1 MQKIKVNNIIEKLN
15 EVYNN
20 PKPALEFS
28 NTFELLVAVV
38 LSAQCTDVRVNK
50 VTHELFKK
58 YNTPAQ
64 FAKLEESQL
73 YEQIKSCGLGQS
85 KAKGLIAT
93 SRILEK
99 EFGGQVPSELEKLRQ
114 LPSVGRKTANVI
126 ASVGFGIPAIAVD
139 THVFRV
145 ANRIGLAK
153 AKNVLQ
159 TELQLQKAID
169 KDKWSLAHHL
179 LIFHGRNVCKAQN
192 PQCNKCTI
200 KNLCE
205 YGEQHEQDIK

>member
-1 MQKIKVNNIIEKLN
+1 MLKSKVEEILIELN
-15 EVYNN
+15 KVYNN
-20 PKPALEFS
+20 PKAALNFS

-50 VTHELFKK
+50 VTSELFKT
-58 YNTPAQ
+58 YNTPEQ
-64 FAKLEESQL
+64 FAKLTEDEL
-73 YEQIKSCGLGQS
+73 YPLIKSCGLGNS
-85 KAKGLIAT
+85 KAKGIIAT
-93 SRILEK
+93 SKILVEK
-99 EFGGQVPSELEKLRQ
+99 FNGQVPGDLETLRT

-145 ANRIGLAK
+145 ANRIGLAN
-153 AKNVLQ
+153 ANNVLK
-159 TELQLQKAID
+159 TEMQLQENIPMEM
-169 KDKWSLAHHL
+169 WSLSHHL

-192 PQCNKCTI
+192 PQCDKCTI

-205 YGEQHEQDIK
+205 HCDMDKK